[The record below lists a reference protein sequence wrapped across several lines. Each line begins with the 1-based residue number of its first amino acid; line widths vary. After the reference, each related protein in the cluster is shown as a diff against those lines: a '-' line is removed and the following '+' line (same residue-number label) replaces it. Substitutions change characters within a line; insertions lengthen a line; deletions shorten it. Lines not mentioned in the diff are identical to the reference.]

1 MEMGSKITSAGTE
14 KGVKGEVLKRP
25 TFDCKRGD
33 LYVLACL
40 ALTLVASG
48 SPAQPLNSLLLL
60 NRRTFVDPGDTGV
73 HDPRC
78 SFGRTRTDLIQ
89 RDGYLVYKVTTS
101 FVADT
106 PFFIKSTAG

>member
-1 MEMGSKITSAGTE
+1 MEMGSKITSAGKATTREAE

-33 LYVLACL
+33 LDVLARL
-40 ALTLVASG
+40 ALALVANG

-60 NRRTFVDPGDTGV
+60 NRPTVVDPGDTGV

-78 SFGRTRTDLIQ
+78 SLGRTWYNALDI
-89 RDGYLVYKVTTS
+89 S
-101 FVADT
+101 
-106 PFFIKSTAG
+106 STK